1 MAERFTETEEALCN
15 QLVAEGFLPAE
26 VLGFCKD
33 PFSYGSKW
41 MAAVYFLR
49 IIGGQTVAYGSCF
62 SDAHELAG
70 GKKALDDFTGCRTA
84 DA

>member
-15 QLVAEGFLPAE
+15 QLVAEDFLPAE
-26 VLGFCKD
+26 VLGFCKV

-49 IIGGQTVAYGSCF
+49 IFGGQTVAHGSCF
-62 SDAHELAG
+62 SGAHELAG